1 MDLGKK
7 ANMIRS
13 DGRMRVIAEEL
24 STIKGRCVLEQCQ
37 WLWQDLGMIRELRS
51 FQRYLSEFSENSNQA
66 LSVPKIRNEV
76 TLGRSM
82 L

>member
-1 MDLGKK
+1 MELGKK

-24 STIKGRCVLEQCQ
+24 STIKGLCVLEQCQ
-37 WLWQDLGMIRELRS
+37 WLWQDLGMIGELRS
-51 FQRYLSEFSENSNQA
+51 FQCYLSEFSENSHQA

-76 TLGRSM
+76 TLGRNM